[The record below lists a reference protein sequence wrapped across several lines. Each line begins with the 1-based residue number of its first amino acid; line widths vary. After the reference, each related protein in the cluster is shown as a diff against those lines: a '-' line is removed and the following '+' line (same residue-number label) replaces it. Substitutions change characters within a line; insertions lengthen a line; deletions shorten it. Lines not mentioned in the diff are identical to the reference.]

1 MLCNLKRK
9 AFSSLQPCIMLA
21 CVAEPYIYI
30 PGRSQGKNIIDIP
43 LEREIKEYFSR
54 NFDSLI
60 HLTDNSHT
68 SDAVH

>member
-1 MLCNLKRK
+1 
-9 AFSSLQPCIMLA
+9 MLA